1 MPSGEVPP
9 DVEPLRG
16 FSELLARF
24 YKEAGVE
31 DLWNRAQPGYTA
43 AMAEYQDPVINT
55 LFEANGYLRNP
66 SGYLGRRFQIY
77 LDLLGEPNQAQV
89 RNYRDDSYIVITPTE
104 APVIDE
110 IRDAYLAYLLDPLSF
125 KYRKTI
131 RKRNPCKNLPRKR
144 RRSAW
149 RTRTTFRYWLPSA

>member
-1 MPSGEVPP
+1 M
-9 DVEPLRG
+9 
-16 FSELLARF
+16 
-24 YKEAGVE
+24 
-31 DLWNRAQPGYTA
+31 WNRCAVLAIYWRVFIKRQTSRIFGTGRNLRYAA
-43 AMAEYQDPVINT
+43 AMAEYQEPVIST

-89 RNYRDDSYIVITPTE
+89 RNYRDDSFIVITPTT

-125 KYRKTI
+125 KYRKAITD
-131 RKRNPCKNLPRKR
+131 KKPLQKF
-144 RRSAW
+144 AEEA
-149 RTRTTFRYWLPSA
+149 PSARSGL